1 MKIFLTGAS
10 GFLGS
15 HIAKNLLDRGH
26 HVTALTNKNKVPFFF
41 DQSKLNII
49 NGNLLYKKDYISHI
63 EDSDL
68 IIHAAASTKSDR
80 QSFSDNINMTRNLC
94 EIANEKK
101 IPKFIFISTRSTI
114 GISNPVETSND
125 YSTNLENQ
133 SIFDNYI
140 KSKLECEKILK
151 EKLNNKINLII
162 LCPTALVGPN
172 DIKPTPIGLLL
183 KNIVRNKIKIFID
196 GYINII
202 DVRYAAS
209 IISEISEINDLKSG
223 KFGLGYKNIQLS
235 KLISELK
242 LFKKSITIPYKLP
255 KIIVSLVYYFFYLFP
270 IFEKISPFL
279 SAKRIKR
286 LRKGYS
292 CFENN
297 EKIKNLKLKKIDF
310 SKTLNDIVKYFNE

>member
-15 HIAKNLLDRGH
+15 HIAKKLLDRGH
-26 HVTALTNKNKVPFFF
+26 HVTALTNKTNVPLFF

-63 EDSDL
+63 KDNDL
-68 IIHAAASTKSDR
+68 IIHSAASIKPDH
-80 QSFSDNINMTRNLC
+80 QSHCDNINMTRNLC
-94 EIANEKK
+94 QVANEMK

-114 GISNPVETSND
+114 GISNPVERSND
-125 YSTNLENQ
+125 FSSNFENE
-133 SIFDNYI
+133 SIFDSYI
-140 KSKLECEKILK
+140 KSKLECEKILR
-151 EKLNNKINLII
+151 ENLDNNINLII
-162 LCPTALVGPN
+162 ICPTALVGPN
-172 DIKPTPIGLLL
+172 DTKPTPIGLLL
-183 KNIVRNKIKIFID
+183 KNIIRNKIKIFID

-209 IISEISEINDLKSG
+209 VISEISEINDFQLS

-242 LFKKSITIPYKLP
+242 LFNKSITIPYKLP
-255 KIIVSLVYYFFYLFP
+255 KIIINLVYYFFYLFP
-270 IFEKISPFL
+270 FFEKINPFL

-297 EKIKNLKLKKIDF
+297 ENIKNLKSKKIDF
-310 SKTLNDIVKYFNE
+310 SKTLNDIVKYYNE